1 MPVKIL
7 TGDNDIVTRKICR
20 EVKVEPGEILLG
32 AQVEQMNDSEL
43 ADAADRTTV
52 FAKLSPAQKERI
64 IARLAP
70 QGPRGRLSRRR
81 HQRQPGA

>member
-1 MPVKIL
+1 MTVKIL
-7 TGDNDIVTRKICR
+7 TGDNEIITRKICR
-20 EVKVEPGEILLG
+20 EVKLEPGEIVLG
-32 AQVEQMNDSEL
+32 GQIEQMDEDEL

-52 FAKLSPAQKERI
+52 FAKLTPAQKERI
-64 IARLAP
+64 IRALAP